1 MPSRA
6 FGDARYKW
14 SLEEQDKIDAL
25 LANVPIQTPS
35 WLRPR
40 NLKTP
45 PYLTASPEIAHA
57 SLNENVGFLVLASDG
72 LFDIFSNSDVI
83 QEVSRFLEN
92 PKDRIDS
99 NVATHLIR
107 AALTDNKGHQY
118 LSRMLSLPP
127 DVARNWRDDITI
139 QVIMFQSVSSKISN
153 ENCHV
158 LQNCS

>member
-14 SLEEQDKIDAL
+14 SLKEQDKIDAL
-25 LANVPIQTPS
+25 LANVPVQTHS
-35 WLRPR
+35 WLRPPH
-40 NLKTP
+40 LKTP
-45 PYLTASPEIAHA
+45 PYLTATPEIAHA

-72 LFDIFSNSDVI
+72 LFDVFSNSDVI
-83 QEVSRFLEN
+83 QEVSRFLEK
-92 PKDRIDS
+92 PTERTDS

-107 AALTDNKGHQY
+107 AALSNGKGHQY
-118 LSRMLSLPP
+118 LSRMLSLSPGL
-127 DVARNWRDDITI
+127 ARRWRDDITI

-153 ENCHV
+153 ENCQV